1 MTALSE
7 KFFKIFSTTAFRL
20 TAAAVIALLLAAAL
34 LTGLLF
40 RQANS
45 ILTEQVLAALRTEA
59 QLLRTEAQLLRTDAM
74 TGGMPNLTAKVAALS
89 VPDGPGLYFL
99 TDQTGAKVAGNIN
112 RLPPEIATSP
122 QGGVFRYSPAAS
134 GSGVAERLA
143 VAIPVEIGGGN
154 TLLIG
159 RDIEEQRAFAD
170 AMKRTFLI
178 GFGTLSLLGLI
189 GGLAISRFTLNR
201 LESITSTSRSI
212 MEGDLSRRVPLDGNG
227 GELDSLAQNLND
239 MLDRIEGL
247 MSGLREVSDNIAHDL
262 KTPLNRL
269 RNSAEAAL
277 RDPRGEEGYRE
288 GLERT
293 IEKAD
298 DLIKTFN
305 ALLLIA
311 RLEAGPLQDSLE
323 QFDLGALVD
332 DVAELYMPAAEE
344 DGFDLTVETEK
355 GVTVMAN
362 RQLIGQAIANLIDN
376 AIKYSRVSTANG
388 AIRVTAA
395 RLGDAAVISVADR
408 GPGISEVDR
417 QRVLK
422 RFVRLE
428 ESRTKPGTGL
438 GLSLV
443 AAVARLHHGEIRL
456 ADNEPG
462 LKVDL
467 ILSERV
473 VMHQTKGQRS
483 GDGLALVAA
492 K

>member
-7 KFFKIFSTTAFRL
+7 RIIKVFSTTAFRL
-20 TAAAVIALLLAAAL
+20 TAAAAIALVLAAGVMAW
-34 LTGLLF
+34 LLF
-40 RQANS
+40 QQTNT
-45 ILTEQVLAALRTEA
+45 ILTEQMLAALRAEA
-59 QLLRTEAQLLRTDAM
+59 HLLRTDALGSG
-74 TGGMPNLTAKVAALS
+74 TNALTEKIAALS
-89 VPDGPGLYFL
+89 RTEGSGLYYL
-99 TDQTGAKVAGNIN
+99 TDANGQKLAGNLN
-112 RLPPEIATSP
+112 RLPPELEGAL
-122 QGGVFRYSPAAS
+122 QGGVFRYSPVRGLS
-134 GSGVAERLA
+134 GSGQHLA
-143 VAIPVEIGGGN
+143 VAIPVDIGATG
-154 TLLIG
+154 TRLIIG

-170 AMKRTFLI
+170 AMKRTFLT
-178 GFGTLSLLGLI
+178 GFGLLSMLGLL
-189 GGLAISRFTLNR
+189 GGLAVSRFMLNR
-201 LESITSTSRSI
+201 LDTITATSRSI
-212 MEGDLSRRVPLDGNG
+212 MAGDLSRRIPRDGGG
-227 GELDSLAQNLND
+227 GELDDLAQNLNE

-277 RDPRGEEGYRE
+277 RDPRGGEAYRE

-311 RLEAGPLQDSLE
+311 RLEAGPLQESLE
-323 QFDLGALVD
+323 TFDLGALVD

-344 DGFDLTVETEK
+344 DGFALTVETEP
-355 GVTVMAN
+355 GVRVIAN
-362 RQLIGQAIANLIDN
+362 KQLIGQAVANLIDN
-376 AIKYSRVSTANG
+376 AIKYSKGATAAS
-388 AIRVTAA
+388 AIRVTAG
-395 RLGDAAVISVADR
+395 RLGGDAVISVADN
-408 GPGISEVDR
+408 GPGISAADR
-417 QRVLK
+417 ERVLK

-456 ADNEPG
+456 EDNHPG

-467 ILSERV
+467 VLSERV
-473 VMHQTKGQRS
+473 LVQSPGGQKEVVGRN
-483 GDGLALVAA
+483 LVAA

>member
-7 KFFKIFSTTAFRL
+7 RFWKVVSTTAFRL
-20 TAAAVIALLLAAAL
+20 TAAAVVALILAAAV

-40 RQANS
+40 RQTNT
-45 ILTEQVLAALRTEA
+45 ILTDQVLAALRA
-59 QLLRTEAQLLRTDAM
+59 EAQLLRTDAL
-74 TGGMPNLTAKVAALS
+74 GGTTAALAS
-89 VPDGPGLYFL
+89 KVSALSRPDGPGLYYL
-99 TDQTGAKVAGNIN
+99 TDSTGTKIAGNLN
-112 RLPPEIATSP
+112 RLPPELAVAP
-122 QGGVFRYSPAAS
+122 QGGVFAYNPNTGNGPS
-134 GSGVAERLA
+134 AERLA
-143 VAIPVEIGGGN
+143 VAIPVDVGGGN
-154 TLLIG
+154 RLIVG
-159 RDIEEQRAFAD
+159 RDIEEQRQFAD

-201 LESITSTSRSI
+201 LERITSTSRSI
-212 MEGDLSRRVPLDGNG
+212 MAGDMSRRVPVDGSGSELDG
-227 GELDSLAQNLND
+227 LAQNLNE

-277 RDPRGEEGYRE
+277 RDSRGEAAYRE

-298 DLIKTFN
+298 ELIKTFN

-311 RLEAGPLQDSLE
+311 RLEAGPLEESLE
-323 QFDLGALVD
+323 RFDLGALVA

-344 DGFDLTVETEK
+344 DGFELTVETDK
-355 GVTVMAN
+355 GVTVLAN
-362 RQLIGQAIANLIDN
+362 RQLIGQAVANLIDN
-376 AIKYSRVSTANG
+376 AIKYSRVSSANG
-388 AIRVTAA
+388 AIRVTAG
-395 RLGDAAVISVADR
+395 RLGDGAVISVADR
-408 GPGISEVDR
+408 GAGISSADR

-456 ADNEPG
+456 HDNHPG

-467 ILSERV
+467 VLSERV
-473 VMHQTKGQRS
+473 IVRDAKLARGS
-483 GDGLALVAA
+483 DEAALVAA

>member
-45 ILTEQVLAALRTEA
+45 ILTEQVLAA
-59 QLLRTEAQLLRTDAM
+59 LRTEAQLLRTDAM

-288 GLERT
+288 GLELS
-293 IEKAD
+293 
-298 DLIKTFN
+298 LIH
-305 ALLLIA
+305 
-311 RLEAGPLQDSLE
+311 
-323 QFDLGALVD
+323 
-332 DVAELYMPAAEE
+332 
-344 DGFDLTVETEK
+344 
-355 GVTVMAN
+355 
-362 RQLIGQAIANLIDN
+362 
-376 AIKYSRVSTANG
+376 
-388 AIRVTAA
+388 
-395 RLGDAAVISVADR
+395 
-408 GPGISEVDR
+408 ISEPTR
-417 QRVLK
+417 
-422 RFVRLE
+422 
-428 ESRTKPGTGL
+428 PY
-438 GLSLV
+438 
-443 AAVARLHHGEIRL
+443 
-456 ADNEPG
+456 
-462 LKVDL
+462 
-467 ILSERV
+467 
-473 VMHQTKGQRS
+473 
-483 GDGLALVAA
+483 
-492 K
+492 